1 MQLVLKNLVEM
12 FDNPAI
18 TYNFLASQVDDD
30 HAFEWANDPYT
41 VGAFALFGP
50 GQFSNLYPS
59 LRQSLSGSKNRI
71 MLCGEAASA
80 HHAWISGALYSA
92 ATSLHTFLEDNGM
105 TARAAILKAL
115 WFGGSIDEMPD
126 EMEEDIMHA
135 IVQLGNWKP
144 TDPAFERK
152 N

>member
-18 TYNFLASQVDDD
+18 TDSFLASQVDDY
-30 HAFEWANDPYT
+30 HAFKWANDPYT
-41 VGAFALFGP
+41 AGAFSLFGP

-59 LRQSLSGSKNRI
+59 LRRPLSGSNNRI

-80 HHAWISGALYSA
+80 HRAWISGALYIA

-105 TARAAILKAL
+105 TARATILKASWL
-115 WFGGSIDEMPD
+115 GGLIDEVPD
-126 EMEEDIMHA
+126 EMEEDVRHA
-135 IVQLGNWKP
+135 IVQLGKWKL
-144 TDPAFERK
+144 TDPAFEWK